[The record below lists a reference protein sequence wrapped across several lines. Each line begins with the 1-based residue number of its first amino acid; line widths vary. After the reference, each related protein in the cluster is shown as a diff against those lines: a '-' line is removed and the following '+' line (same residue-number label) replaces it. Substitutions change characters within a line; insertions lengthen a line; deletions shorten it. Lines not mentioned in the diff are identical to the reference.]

1 MATLEKTPGNGGA
14 TKESYLEPFTAMNS
28 FRRMMDSFFDTMP
41 APAFFGTLEVQPR
54 ANVYEK
60 DGMYTI
66 ECAVPGYTRDDIN
79 VEVKA
84 NEVTI
89 SGKYSQEKAD
99 EQKTY
104 RRREM
109 RQGSFSRTIA
119 FPEDVNNE
127 TVAATLE
134 NGVLKVTVYPIKPVA
149 AKKIPIKT
157 G

>member
-1 MATLEKTPGNGGA
+1 MATLEKTQANGGTA
-14 TKESYLEPFTAMNS
+14 YLEPFTAMANW
-28 FRRMMDSFFDTMP
+28 RRMMDSFFEPMVP
-41 APAFFGTLEVQPR
+41 QGFFRTFEAEPR

-60 DGMYTI
+60 DGAYTI
-66 ECAVPGYTRDDIN
+66 ECAVPGYKRDDVN

-89 SGKYSQEKAD
+89 TGKYSQEKAD

-119 FPEDVNNE
+119 FPEDINHDSVK
-127 TVAATLE
+127 ASLE
-134 NGVLKVTVYPIKPVA
+134 DGVLKVTVQPTKPVA
-149 AKKIPIKT
+149 AKNIPITT

>member
-1 MATLEKTPGNGGA
+1 MATLEKVPTNGG
-14 TKESYLEPFTAMNS
+14 TYLEPFTAMTTW
-28 FRRMMDSFFDTMP
+28 RRFMDSLFEPMTAPP
-41 APAFFGTLEVQPR
+41 AMFGTFEQQPL

-60 DGMYTI
+60 EGVYTI
-66 ECAVPGYTRDDIN
+66 EFAVPGYKRDEID

-84 NEVTI
+84 NHVTI
-89 SGKYSQEKAD
+89 SGKYSKEKAD

-119 FPEDVNNE
+119 FPEDINHDSVK
-127 TVAATLE
+127 AALE
-134 NGVLKVTVYPIKPVA
+134 DGVLKVTVQPIKPVA
-149 AKKIPIKT
+149 AKKIPITT

>member
-1 MATLEKTPGNGGA
+1 MANLEKTQTNGGTA
-14 TKESYLEPFTAMNS
+14 AYLEPFTTMANW
-28 FRRMMDSFFDTMP
+28 RRLMDSLFEPMTPQVLFRTFE
-41 APAFFGTLEVQPR
+41 AEPR

-60 DGMYTI
+60 DGAYTI
-66 ECAVPGYTRDDIN
+66 ECAVPGYKRDDVN

-84 NEVTI
+84 NEVTV
-89 SGKYSQEKAD
+89 SGKYLEEKAD

-119 FPEDVNNE
+119 FPEDINHENVK
-127 TVAATLE
+127 ASLE
-134 NGVLKVTVYPIKPVA
+134 DGVLKVTVQPIKPVA
-149 AKKIPIKT
+149 AKKIPITT